1 MMRTLAASLGLL
13 LAVIAVP
20 SAQRPTAAE
29 LEVKA
34 AYLYNFTRFV
44 AWPMRTDN
52 ATDPFSICVLGADPF
67 GHVLDT
73 TLKGVA
79 VRGAMVVPRRIAEPA
94 ESNGCHVLFISAS
107 EERRVSSIMTVLAHA
122 DVLTVSD
129 MPKFVVRGGMIQFV
143 NEGGRVR
150 FEIGLVPAQ
159 DAGLSLS
166 SELLR
171 VALAVRRE
179 RLGA

>member
-1 MMRTLAASLGLL
+1 MRTLAASLAVL
-13 LAVIAVP
+13 LAVTTVP
-20 SAQRPTAAE
+20 SAQRPTAGE

-34 AYLYNFTRFV
+34 AYLYNFARFV
-44 AWPMRTDN
+44 AWPLRTDN
-52 ATDPFSICVLGADPF
+52 ATEPFSICVLGRDPF
-67 GHVLDT
+67 GPVLDA
-73 TLKGVA
+73 TLKGAA
-79 VRGAMVVPRRIAEPA
+79 VRGAMVIPRRIAEPA
-94 ESNGCHVLFISAS
+94 DASGCHVLFISAS
-107 EERRVSSIMTVLAHA
+107 EERRVSSIMTVLGHTG
-122 DVLTVSD
+122 VLTVSD

-171 VALAVRRE
+171 VALVVRRE